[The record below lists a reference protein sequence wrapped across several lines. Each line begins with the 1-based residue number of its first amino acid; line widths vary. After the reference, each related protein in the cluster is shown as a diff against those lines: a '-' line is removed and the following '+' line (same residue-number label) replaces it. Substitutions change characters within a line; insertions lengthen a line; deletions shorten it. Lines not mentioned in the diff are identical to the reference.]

1 MCIRDSAYLALQ
13 EDGSAQLAAG
23 VPDMG
28 QGIATTLSQVAA
40 SSLGID
46 VEQVHIVFGD
56 TQSTP
61 YDIGSHAS
69 RTLYSAGTAVNAA
82 GKDARGKLFAFL
94 AGQMLS
100 LIHIWTENGLILP
113 GRGAGA

>member
-1 MCIRDSAYLALQ
+1 
-13 EDGSAQLAAG
+13 
-23 VPDMG
+23 MG

-94 AGQMLS
+94 AGQMGV
-100 LIHIWTENGLILP
+100 WTWKTD
-113 GRGAGA
+113 RSR